1 MKFAITTARRP
12 RRSATPGAVSAR
24 GCLALPHRD
33 LRRPVKGRD
42 NYLFAGSPRGADA
55 AAVYYTLVGTCLLQ
69 GIDPKRYL
77 SEIAGRLDETAARL
91 TPQAVRERWEAARA
105 GPAADG

>member
-1 MKFAITTARRP
+1 VQSTAVVNND
-12 RRSATPGAVSAR
+12 TE
-24 GCLALPHRD
+24 RD

-42 NYLFAGSPRGADA
+42 NYLFAGSPLGARA

-77 SEIAGRLDETAARL
+77 VEILGRLDEPVSRL
-91 TPQAVRERWEAARA
+91 TPQAVRETWEAAAMKPPGMPPPSA
-105 GPAADG
+105 GTG